1 MTRSKAGPDH
11 DLTDEQR
18 RALDML
24 AGSHHGCTEAILRAN
39 GFSVGLLA
47 DLLRTGLARAESEM
61 TQAGGR
67 VRITITDAG
76 MRGSWGEG
84 GSGR

>member
-1 MTRSKAGPDH
+1 MTRNKTVPDH
-11 DLTDEQR
+11 NLTGDQR

-47 DLLRTGLARAESEM
+47 DLLRIGLAKAEAEK
-61 TQAGGR
+61 TQAGPR
-67 VRITITDAG
+67 VRIRITDDGKRALAG
-76 MRGSWGEG
+76 
-84 GSGR
+84 